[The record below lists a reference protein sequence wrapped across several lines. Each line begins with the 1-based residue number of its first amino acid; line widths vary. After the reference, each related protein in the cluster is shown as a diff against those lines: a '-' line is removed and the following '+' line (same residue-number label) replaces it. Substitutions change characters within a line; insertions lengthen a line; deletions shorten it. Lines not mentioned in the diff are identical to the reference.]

1 MSVEL
6 KDNSIKV
13 KAALNDAIINWLH
26 QAAEV
31 IESQAK
37 QNTVVGATTDT
48 ENEWGFAVDESKG
61 EAIIGNKIE
70 NAIWEEFGTGD
81 YALEKRRNTPWYVP
95 VDGYVG
101 KKRPSYNGK
110 VVIVYGKN
118 GKAFYKTNGKKPR
131 RMLHNAFE
139 TKRSAIVKEAERI
152 IKAEMGK

>member
-6 KDNSIKV
+6 KDDSIKV
-13 KAALNDAIINWLH
+13 KAALNDAIISWLY

-48 ENEWGFAVDESKG
+48 ENKWGFAVDESKG

-70 NAIWEEFGTGD
+70 NAIWEEFGTGE
-81 YALEKRRNTPWYVP
+81 YALHGDGRKGGWVYVDEKGGHFTR
-95 VDGYVG
+95 
-101 KKRPSYNGK
+101 
-110 VVIVYGKN
+110 
-118 GKAFYKTNGKKPR
+118 GKKPR
-131 RMLHNAFE
+131 RMLYNAFE

-152 IKAEMGK
+152 IKSEMGK

>member
-1 MSVEL
+1 M
-6 KDNSIKV
+6 
-13 KAALNDAIINWLH
+13 
-26 QAAEV
+26 
-31 IESQAK
+31 
-37 QNTVVGATTDT
+37 
-48 ENEWGFAVDESKG
+48 GFAVDESKG
-61 EAIIGNKIE
+61 EAAIGSTVE

-152 IKAEMGK
+152 IKSEMGK

>member
-6 KDNSIKV
+6 KDDSIKV
-13 KAALNDAIINWLH
+13 KAALNDAIISWLY

-37 QNTVVGATTDT
+37 QNTVAGATTDT
-48 ENEWGFAVDESKG
+48 ENKWGFAVDESKG

-70 NAIWEEFGTGD
+70 NAIWEEFGTGE
-81 YALEKRRNTPWYVP
+81 YALHGDGRKGGWVYVDEKGGHFTR
-95 VDGYVG
+95 
-101 KKRPSYNGK
+101 
-110 VVIVYGKN
+110 
-118 GKAFYKTNGKKPR
+118 GKKPR

-152 IKAEMGK
+152 IKSEMGK

>member
-6 KDNSIKV
+6 KDDSIKV
-13 KAALNDAIINWLH
+13 KAALNDAIISWLY

-48 ENEWGFAVDESKG
+48 ENKWGFAVDESKG

-70 NAIWEEFGTGD
+70 NAIWEEFGTGE
-81 YALEKRRNTPWYVP
+81 YALHGDGRKGGWVYVDEKGGHFTR
-95 VDGYVG
+95 
-101 KKRPSYNGK
+101 
-110 VVIVYGKN
+110 
-118 GKAFYKTNGKKPR
+118 GKKPR

-152 IKAEMGK
+152 IKSEMGK